1 MSVETILALVIGCLA
16 LYLLYVIT
24 KKLIVALFFGAFVSA
39 VLFVIIPALTHRD
52 DAVGEAARLVDDITQ
67 NVANGARN
75 VAEHPDTKAFVNKA
89 TTEVKSLT
97 EDTIKAVVEDG
108 AKSSGKTAP
117 PATGGTQ
124 Q

>member
-39 VLFVIIPALTHRD
+39 VLFVVIPALTHRD

-89 TTEVKSLT
+89 KTEVKTLT
-97 EDTIKAVVEDG
+97 EDTIKAVVEDET
-108 AKSSGKTAP
+108 KSGKAKP
-117 PATGGTQ
+117 PAAGGTEQ
-124 Q
+124 